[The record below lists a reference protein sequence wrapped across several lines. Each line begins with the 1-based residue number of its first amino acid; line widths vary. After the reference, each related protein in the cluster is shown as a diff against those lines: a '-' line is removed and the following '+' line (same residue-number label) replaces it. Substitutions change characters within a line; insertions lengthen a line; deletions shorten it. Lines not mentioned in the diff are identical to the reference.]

1 MVVTVQSYFQITI
14 PKFYRKEWC
23 STCDTAV
30 FTGYVRK
37 DILANHISKK
47 HGPEMVPLEM
57 RPQQK
62 PKPVQVREVKFSGDF
77 QT

>member
-1 MVVTVQSYFQITI
+1 MLSHCHI
-14 PKFYRKEWC
+14 
-23 STCDTAV
+23 
-30 FTGYVRK
+30 TGYVRK

-62 PKPVQVREVKFSGDF
+62 PKPVQVTKHVIIKYA
-77 QT
+77 